1 MLREFQPTLLA
12 QDIRIT
18 RVPRSQEPPESRRA
32 A

>member
-18 RVPRSQEPPESRRA
+18 RAAGSQDPPESRRA